1 MKFFDSFRNL
11 FNKKAKEEEKEKWI
25 EQVQKVTGQNLNAK
39 IQADI
44 KKEKSKEKLT
54 IEDFDRENEEAKE
67 KEMRELIEKKRQQT
81 KKEDEAKK
89 RNKTLSS
96 NF

>member
-1 MKFFDSFRNL
+1 MKFLNSFRRL
-11 FNKKAKEEEKEKWI
+11 FSKKEEQKKRVK
-25 EQVQKVTGQNLNAK
+25 QVQKTTGQNLNAK

-44 KKEKSKEKLT
+44 KKEKEKEKLT
-54 IEDFDRENEEAKE
+54 IEDFDKENKEAKE
-67 KEMRELIEKKRQQT
+67 KEMRELIEKKRQT
-81 KKEDEAKK
+81 IKADEDKK